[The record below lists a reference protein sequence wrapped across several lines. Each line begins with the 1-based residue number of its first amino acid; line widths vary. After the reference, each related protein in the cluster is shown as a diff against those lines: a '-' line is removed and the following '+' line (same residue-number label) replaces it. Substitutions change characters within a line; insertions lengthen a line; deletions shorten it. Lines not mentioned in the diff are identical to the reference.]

1 MTTDA
6 TNAQMVRDLVGISSD
21 LKWSSVE
28 LSRITDRLEAAGNSA
43 DAQAILRM
51 IQVFQDGEKRLALIA
66 NLVKSDAV
74 GCPSE
79 ERHYVEL

>member
-28 LSRITDRLEAAGNSA
+28 LSRIADRLEAAGNSLLMPK
-43 DAQAILRM
+43 QYF
-51 IQVFQDGEKRLALIA
+51 V
-66 NLVKSDAV
+66 
-74 GCPSE
+74 
-79 ERHYVEL
+79 

>member
-1 MTTDA
+1 MTTGA
-6 TNAQMVRDLVGISSD
+6 TNTQVIRDLVGISSD

-28 LSRITDRLEAAGNSA
+28 LSRIADRLEAAGNSA

-66 NLVKSDAV
+66 NTVKSGAV
-74 GCPSE
+74 GFPSE
-79 ERHYVEL
+79 ERLYVER